1 MGRPESLLENGRWG
15 PFIRFGKKM
24 LKIPLK
30 GKGEKYTAEDL
41 QDISFDE
48 VKKWIIAQDE
58 TAFKEKPKAKKAPA
72 KKTTAKKP
80 SKK

>member
-1 MGRPESLLENGRWG
+1 
-15 PFIRFGKKM
+15 M

-58 TAFKEKPKAKKAPA
+58 TAFKEKPKAKKRLPR
-72 KKTTAKKP
+72 KLQPKNLLKNKV
-80 SKK
+80 SHGY

>member
-1 MGRPESLLENGRWG
+1 
-15 PFIRFGKKM
+15 M

-58 TAFKEKPKAKKAPA
+58 TAFKEKPKAKKAIA